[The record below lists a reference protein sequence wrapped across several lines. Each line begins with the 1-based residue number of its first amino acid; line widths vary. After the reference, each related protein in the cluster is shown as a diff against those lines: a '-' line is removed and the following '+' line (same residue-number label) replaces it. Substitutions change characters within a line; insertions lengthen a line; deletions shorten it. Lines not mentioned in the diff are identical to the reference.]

1 MQTDELASDSTHKW
15 FYSLVAKQ
23 IQFFFVF
30 FLLFHSYISVHQ
42 YNVHAQLQGEQT
54 PLTHTCLCSLSALF
68 TNAHYCQWP
77 RAGLTQVPLP
87 AMPHPGKQAP
97 SGVGGLR
104 CKPPECQDPIAAPIS
119 PCSPTFLLS
128 HFPFS
133 LMTHI
138 TGYATQEAERYT
150 QTNGI
155 SILAFQ
161 GWSAPNH
168 YDFMIKSLKKSPQT
182 I

>member
-1 MQTDELASDSTHKW
+1 MVLQSSSKANT
-15 FYSLVAKQ
+15 V
-23 IQFFFVF
+23 FFCFVF
-30 FLLFHSYISVHQ
+30 AISQLYFCASIQCPCTVIGRADAPHTYLFVQSECTVHQ
-42 YNVHAQLQGEQT
+42 R
-54 PLTHTCLCSLSALF
+54 PLLPVAESRFNIGAFAS
-68 TNAHYCQWP
+68 NATSWKTGP
-77 RAGLTQVPLP
+77 FWAWR
-87 AMPHPGKQAP
+87 
-97 SGVGGLR
+97 LR
-104 CKPPECQDPIAAPIS
+104 CKPPECQDPIGAPIS

-138 TGYATQEAERYT
+138 RGYATQEAERYT